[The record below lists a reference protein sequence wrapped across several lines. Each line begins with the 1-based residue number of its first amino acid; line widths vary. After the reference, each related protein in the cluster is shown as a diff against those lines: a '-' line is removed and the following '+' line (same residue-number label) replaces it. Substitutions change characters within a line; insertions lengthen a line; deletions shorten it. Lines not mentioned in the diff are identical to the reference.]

1 MAHLRE
7 FPGELSKY
15 EATRCKFAYRAT
27 LSITLEEKS
36 TIEEVFW
43 VYVQRLKNQVQ
54 QMDFSYLSA
63 KEVHD
68 IRTEIRVIRALIW
81 LMTDKEEDT
90 QLVKDL
96 QIQDIQLKKLFKLF
110 EYSRKL
116 SVLRKSF
123 KKTGVND
130 KYSQVVTKLIKKENH
145 HIASKVKKR
154 LKKEAILFGD
164 GKDIKLEANIPMEM
178 KLGVFKERLSKASI
192 NDIDTLHALRICNK
206 KFKYLIE
213 DGVLKLSEPKDL
225 KILTGIHEQIGKLND
240 ITENRLL
247 LESLRTNNKLLLQK
261 EESQTLES
269 YYKVKE
275 EKHIKKNQIPFV
287 LHEEEMVLNVG
298 LLFV

>member
-1 MAHLRE
+1 M
-7 FPGELSKY
+7 
-15 EATRCKFAYRAT
+15 
-27 LSITLEEKS
+27 SITLEEKS

-154 LKKEAILFGD
+154 LKKKKLFSLG
-164 GKDIKLEANIPMEM
+164 GME
-178 KLGVFKERLSKASI
+178 KTLS
-192 NDIDTLHALRICNK
+192 
-206 KFKYLIE
+206 
-213 DGVLKLSEPKDL
+213 LKPIYPWK
-225 KILTGIHEQIGKLND
+225 
-240 ITENRLL
+240 
-247 LESLRTNNKLLLQK
+247 
-261 EESQTLES
+261 
-269 YYKVKE
+269 
-275 EKHIKKNQIPFV
+275 
-287 LHEEEMVLNVG
+287 
-298 LLFV
+298 